1 MRQKETV
8 VKKIKNKTMSKTVV
22 RNIWGSEKSKVRL
35 RIVQKGRAEFFNIV
49 I

>member
-8 VKKIKNKTMSKTVV
+8 VKKKNKTMNKTVV